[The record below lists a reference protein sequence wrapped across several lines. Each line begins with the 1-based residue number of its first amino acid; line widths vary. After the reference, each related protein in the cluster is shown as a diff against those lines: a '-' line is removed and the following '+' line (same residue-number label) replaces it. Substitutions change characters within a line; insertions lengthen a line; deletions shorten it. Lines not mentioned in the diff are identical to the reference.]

1 MVATMNASE
10 PHTPVPDALDVVT
23 IGRVGVDLY
32 PEQVGVSLASVHSF
46 SKSLGGSPTNVA
58 VAAAR
63 LGLSSAV
70 VTKVGDDGFGEFV
83 RAALERFGVHAGFV
97 SVDPTL
103 RTPLVFCEMHP
114 PERFPLLFY
123 REPRAPDANLG
134 FTDLPLEQ
142 IASARVFWT
151 SGIGLSME
159 PSRSATLA
167 AMEARGR
174 GATTVHDLDYRPDL
188 WSGLEEARHFA
199 QEAIRRATV
208 VVGNEDEIEMAIGE
222 REPYAATQT
231 LVDMGVKLAICKRGS
246 DGVLGRT
253 ADGAAFEVPPVAVN
267 VLNGLGAGDAFGGAL
282 CCGLVK
288 GWDAER
294 TLRYANAAGAFVAAR
309 MLCADEMPTLAEIE
323 ALLDEAGGVAAGQSA

>member
-1 MVATMNASE
+1 MVASMNASE
-10 PHTPVPDALDVVT
+10 PHPPVPDALDVVT

-32 PEQVGVSLASVHSF
+32 PEQVGVSLASVLSF

-63 LGLSSAV
+63 LGLSAAV

-142 IASARVFWT
+142 IVGARLFWT
-151 SGIGLSME
+151 SGTGLSME
-159 PSRSATLA
+159 PSRSTTLA
-167 AMEARGR
+167 ALEARGR
-174 GATTVHDLDYRPDL
+174 GVPTVHDLDYRPNL
-188 WSGLEEARHFA
+188 WSSLEEARRLA
-199 QEAIRRATV
+199 QEAIRRVTV

-231 LVDMGVKLAICKRGS
+231 LIDMGVELAICKRGGE
-246 DGVLGRT
+246 GVVART
-253 ADGAAFEVPPVAVN
+253 ADGSVFEVPPLTVN
-267 VLNGLGAGDAFGGAL
+267 VVNGLGAGDAFGGAL
-282 CCGLVK
+282 CCGLVN
-288 GWDAER
+288 GWDPER

-309 MLCADEMPTLAEIE
+309 MLCADEMPKLEEIE
-323 ALLDEAGGVAAGQSA
+323 ALLDEAGGFAAGRPA